1 MNNNNKT
8 INYIISL
15 IFKASRL
22 IHEQLRKERKHP
34 DLFSGLRLEAL
45 RYIAEKKNPL
55 MKEVADYFCITPPSA
70 TSLINPLVKSG
81 ALRRVY
87 DKDDRR
93 VVRLFIT
100 SKGRKELK
108 RGLSEVDNNM
118 RKILTQLNT
127 DEQKNLIKILE
138 KLSKIYEN
146 YN

>member
-1 MNNNNKT
+1 MKNDKT
-8 INYIISL
+8 INHIISL

-22 IHEQLRKERKHP
+22 IHEQLRKEKKYP

-138 KLSKIYEN
+138 KLSKTYEN

>member
-22 IHEQLRKERKHP
+22 IHEQLRKEKKRP
-34 DLFSGLRLEAL
+34 NPFSVLRLEVL

-81 ALRRVY
+81 TLKRIY
-87 DKDDRR
+87 DKSDRR
-93 VVRLFIT
+93 IVRLSIT
-100 SKGRKELK
+100 SKGRKELE
-108 RGLSEVDNNM
+108 RSFDEVNNNM
-118 RKILTQLNT
+118 RKILTQLNIN
-127 DEQKNLIKILE
+127 EKKNLIRILE

-146 YN
+146 FN

>member
-1 MNNNNKT
+1 MKNDKT
-8 INYIISL
+8 INHIISL

-22 IHEQLRKERKHP
+22 IHEQLRKEKKYP

>member
-1 MNNNNKT
+1 MKNNKT
-8 INYIISL
+8 INHIISL

-22 IHEQLRKERKHP
+22 IHEQLRKEKKYP